1 MNKNKY
7 DKAVTRIA
15 FAKGQNRIT
24 DAEVIISLEN
34 EIDYYRNKIN
44 LLENVREENRNVIKN
59 YDATIKELKE
69 TIKRM
74 INGEDIFTFK
84 TMNEIRNIFELEPI
98 QNITTK
104 TNKYIYGL
112 DMSKDIDYTT
122 ITYYQDGKPI
132 KEETIQ
138 YK

>member
-59 YDATIKELKE
+59 YDAMIKELKE